1 MFHANRLPE
10 IPVRFEPYLYLTPKH
25 LRTQTGETV
34 YAFYLFRKEERTASA
49 VFQCTE
55 GNKNI
60 WFSPPKAPFGG
71 IQCDLICT
79 SAEISFLLHCVQEW
93 IINHSGK
100 KLVIKQAPWC
110 YNESISAEPDFFK
123 PNGYFLKAIHENHFI
138 KITDRIYAALI
149 HPAERRRLRKCKSA
163 GFVGEMYESAD
174 SDIVYAFLESCRSEK
189 GHNISL
195 TINQLKTLLSNFPKE
210 IKVFAVKRRYKIV
223 ALTVTI
229 LVNRSILYNF
239 LSASLLAYN
248 AYSPAVLLT
257 ETVYN
262 FCRDQQISILD
273 LGISLDKNGNEKA
286 SLIRFKENIGGVKSY
301 KATYEKAFELLP
313 CKSTGGQ
320 H

>member
-149 HPAERRRLRKCKSA
+149 HPAERRRLHKCKSA
-163 GFVGEMYESAD
+163 GFVSEIYESAD
-174 SDIVYAFLESCRSEK
+174 IDIVYAFLQSCRHEK
-189 GHNISL
+189 GYNISL
-195 TINQLKTLLSNFPKE
+195 TSNQLGILFLTFPKE
-210 IKVFAVKRRYKIV
+210 IKVFVVKHRSKIV

-248 AYSPAVLLT
+248 NYSPAVMLT

-262 FCRDQQISILD
+262 FCREQQISILD
-273 LGISLDKNGNEKA
+273 LGISLDKNGDEKA
-286 SLIRFKENIGGVKSY
+286 SLVRFKENIGGVKSY
-301 KATYEKAFELLP
+301 KATYEKIFEI
-313 CKSTGGQ
+313 
-320 H
+320 